1 MIFEKIKT
9 IISEQLN
16 IEEDKI
22 NLDTH
27 FQNDL
32 EADSLNLFQVVN
44 EIEDEFDIEIDTDQ
58 SMETIKELVDYVT
71 QLTK

>member
-32 EADSLNLFQVVN
+32 EADSLDLFQVVN